1 MSDRVTCPKCAIK
14 HLSRAKVFVSES
26 KLGYPHHIWDAMG
39 EMSHAEDELVVQM
52 PEEANMVREERLKLE
67 ADHSYVV
74 PWNKLRYMIAEA
86 AVLPE
91 VLDDCGNIRK
101 RSTENE

>member
-52 PEEANMVREERLKLE
+52 PVEANMVRDERLKLE
-67 ADHSYVV
+67 ADHTYVV
-74 PWNKLRYMIAEA
+74 PWNVLRYAIAEA

-91 VLDDCGNIRK
+91 VLDEHGGIRQ
-101 RSTENE
+101 RSREDG